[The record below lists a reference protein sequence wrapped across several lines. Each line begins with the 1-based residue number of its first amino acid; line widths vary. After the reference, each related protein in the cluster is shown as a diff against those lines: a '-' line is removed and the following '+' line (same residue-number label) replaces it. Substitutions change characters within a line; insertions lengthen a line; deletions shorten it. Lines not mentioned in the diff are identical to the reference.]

1 MLAEILI
8 NNSITGGAG
17 PDRIF
22 GSTLGINLT
31 PLGAVREMVTGN
43 QGIAEKNIKGW
54 RVVV

>member
-43 QGIAEKNIKGW
+43 QGISEKNIKGW
-54 RVVV
+54 RIVV